1 MNIIRLFTIVAISVR
16 FGLDEILV
24 RSFAPDWLRRSWL
37 TLMFWRPIGKGRGLR
52 LRRALEKLG
61 PLFVKFGQVLSTR
74 QDILPAD
81 IASALADLQ
90 DKVPAQPFAKIEA
103 TINASL
109 GQPWQQVFESI
120 DPQPIGSASVAQVHR
135 GKLISGPQVAIKVL
149 RPDLQRK
156 IGRDISLMRTAAA
169 IVERFASDSRRLR
182 LGEIIDE
189 FDRSLH
195 EEIDLLHEAANCTQ
209 MRRNFANFPMLRIPK
224 VHWPLCTSE
233 VMVMEELIGT
243 PVDQIE
249 DLIAAGVDLS
259 RLAKAGV
266 EIFFT
271 QVFRDSF
278 FHADMHPG
286 NLHVDDQGRFI
297 ALDYGITGTL
307 SEFDKEYIGSNFLA
321 FLNRDYRKVALMH
334 VEAGWTPADTNIPQ
348 FEAAIRAV
356 CEPIFALPLKEIS
369 FGRLLLQLF
378 QVARRFNLIVQP
390 QLILLQKTLL
400 NIEGIGRRLA
410 PELNL
415 WETARPFLEE
425 WVKKHRDP
433 RKFASAL
440 IEGAPALM
448 AVLPE
453 VPQAVRRA
461 VHQFNTAAD
470 DRATRERQLERR
482 LRRSYLIIG
491 ALIGF
496 IAAATFLA

>member
-1 MNIIRLFTIVAISVR
+1 MSIIRLLTIVAISVR
-16 FGLDEILV
+16 FGLDEIVV
-24 RSFAPDWLRRSWL
+24 RAFAPPWLRRTWL
-37 TLMFWRPIGKGRGLR
+37 LLMFWRPTSRPRGMR
-52 LRRALEKLG
+52 LRRALEALG

-81 IASALADLQ
+81 IAAALADLQ
-90 DKVPAQPFAKIEA
+90 DRVPPQPFGRIER
-103 TINASL
+103 TINTSL
-109 GQPWQQVFESI
+109 GHPWQQDFSSI
-120 DPQPIGSASVAQVHR
+120 DAEPIGSASVAQVHR
-135 GKLISGPQVAIKVL
+135 ARLADGREVAVKVL
-149 RPDLQRK
+149 RQNLQGK
-156 IGRDISLMRTAAA
+156 IRRDISLMRTAASF
-169 IVERFASDSRRLR
+169 VEAVARDGRRLR

-209 MRRNFANFPMLRIPK
+209 MRRNFEGFAMLRIPQ
-224 VHWPLCTSE
+224 VHWPLCTRE
-233 VMVMEELIGT
+233 VMVMELLVGT
-243 PVDQIE
+243 PVDQID
-249 DLIAAGVDLS
+249 DLVESGIDIK
-259 RLAKAGV
+259 RLARAGV

-286 NLHVDDQGRFI
+286 NLHVDSQGRFI

-307 SEFDKEYIGSNFLA
+307 SEFDKEYIGANFLA
-321 FLNRDYRKVALMH
+321 FLNRDYRRVAQMH

-356 CEPIFALPLKEIS
+356 CEPIFARPLKEIS

-410 PELNL
+410 PDLNL

-425 WVKKHRDP
+425 WVKKRRDP
-433 RKFASAL
+433 IRMARDLAA
-440 IEGAPALM
+440 GAPALM
-448 AVLPE
+448 AMLPE
-453 VPQAVRRA
+453 VPQAMRNALNQLGTSSQQRV
-461 VHQFNTAAD
+461 Q
-470 DRATRERQLERR
+470 RERRLERR

-496 IAAATFLA
+496 IAAAAVLL

>member
-1 MNIIRLFTIVAISVR
+1 MSIFRLFTIVAISVR

-24 RSFAPDWLRRSWL
+24 RAFAPAWLRRIWL
-37 TLMFWRPIGKGRGLR
+37 ALMFWRPTSRPRGER
-52 LRRALEKLG
+52 LCRALEKLG

-81 IASALADLQ
+81 IAGALANLQ
-90 DKVPAQPFAKIEA
+90 DKVPAQPFAQIEK
-103 TINASL
+103 TLNSSL
-109 GQPWQQVFESI
+109 GRPWQQAFSSI
-120 DPQPIGSASVAQVHR
+120 DSDPIGSASVAQVHR
-135 GKLISGPQVAIKVL
+135 ATLLSGQEVAIKVL
-149 RPDLQRK
+149 RRHLQRK
-156 IGRDISLMRTAAA
+156 IRRDISLLNTAAA
-169 IVERFASDSRRLR
+169 IVESFARDSKRLR
-182 LGEIIDE
+182 LGEIIAE

-195 EEIDLLHEAANCTQ
+195 EEIDLLHEASSCAQ
-209 MRRNFANFPMLRIPK
+209 MRRNFENFPMLRIPR
-224 VHWPLCTSE
+224 VHWPLCTRE
-233 VMVMEELIGT
+233 VMVMELLVGT
-243 PVDQIE
+243 PVDQVE
-249 DLIAAGVDLS
+249 DLIEAGVDMP

-286 NLHVDDQGRFI
+286 NLHVDAQGRFI

-321 FLNRDYRKVALMH
+321 FLNRDYRKVAVMH

-356 CEPIFALPLKEIS
+356 CEPIFARPLKEIS

-390 QLILLQKTLL
+390 QLILLQKTLF

-410 PELNL
+410 PDLNL

-425 WVKKHRDP
+425 WVKKRRDP
-433 RKFASAL
+433 RKIARDLAA
-440 IEGAPALM
+440 GAPAIM

-461 VHQFNTAAD
+461 LHEFSTASQ
-470 DRATRERQLERR
+470 TRQQREWLLERR

-496 IAAATFLA
+496 AVAAVLF